1 MPRFIGADRDERSHG
16 RKQETCAHRSAAR
29 PAGTV
34 RDWYLKV
41 PDAHAVFENEML
53 CFMTFDDEH
62 HRLAIAQLPQSQK
75 GTTS

>member
-1 MPRFIGADRDERSHG
+1 
-16 RKQETCAHRSAAR
+16 
-29 PAGTV
+29 V